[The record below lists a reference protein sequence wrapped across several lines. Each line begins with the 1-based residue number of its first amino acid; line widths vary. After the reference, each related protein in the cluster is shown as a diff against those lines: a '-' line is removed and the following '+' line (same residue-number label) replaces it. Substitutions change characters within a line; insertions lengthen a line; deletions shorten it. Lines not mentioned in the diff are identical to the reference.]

1 MLLLRAFGV
10 FVLSALVCGHYGNPL
25 PGGGG
30 CSADEEVQVEFS
42 GEMCCPRCAFE
53 KCPRD
58 VPAKVT
64 AKPACVLGSSRT
76 SVPLFCA
83 LECKTDAECGAAL
96 CQNVSGAGDV
106 PARVCVYP
114 N

>member
-1 MLLLRAFGV
+1 MR
-10 FVLSALVCGHYGNPL
+10 ALVLAVLGFSFSPSLAHYGNPL
-25 PGGGG
+25 PGGSG
-30 CSADEEVQVEFS
+30 CTADEEVQVEFT

-53 KCPRD
+53 KCPSD
-58 VPAKVT
+58 VPVNVT
-64 AKPACVLGSSRT
+64 AKPRCVLGSART
-76 SVPLFCA
+76 TVPLYCA
-83 LECKTDAECGAAL
+83 LTCATDAECGKAL